1 MTIRSVKTSRG
12 SYAIETRAYALC
24 PINPTSELGLLLK
37 KTPRKRDE
45 VLSSPTLALQ
55 REGLEE
61 KSCSAR
67 GEGK

>member
-1 MTIRSVKTSRG
+1 M
-12 SYAIETRAYALC
+12 RAYALC

-37 KTPRKRDE
+37 KTPRKNDE
-45 VLSSPTLALQ
+45 VFSSPMLVHQ

-67 GEGK
+67 AAWK